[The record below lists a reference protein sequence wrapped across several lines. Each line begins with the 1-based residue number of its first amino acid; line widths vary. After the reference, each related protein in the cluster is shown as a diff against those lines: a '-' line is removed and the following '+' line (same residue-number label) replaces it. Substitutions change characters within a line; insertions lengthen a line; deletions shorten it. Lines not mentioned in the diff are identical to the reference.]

1 MLKSIRVI
9 ALLIKLLRMRNSS
22 VIRVITLSEELES
35 CMHIKCY
42 NTLNNKK
49 LKNIIIGREKV

>member
-9 ALLIKLLRMRNSS
+9 ALLIKLLKMRNSS
-22 VIRVITLSEELES
+22 VIRVITLSEELEP
-35 CMHIKCY
+35 CRHIKCY

>member
-35 CMHIKCY
+35 CRYIKCY

>member
-1 MLKSIRVI
+1 
-9 ALLIKLLRMRNSS
+9 MRNSS

-35 CMHIKCY
+35 CRHIKCY